1 MTDSRP
7 ASAMGHSTER
17 VVGELRD
24 RVLRGELRPGVA
36 LRQEDLA
43 RDLGVSRVPLREA
56 LLLLAGDGLLV
67 HRPNQGFYVA
77 ERSQSE
83 LSQILLMLS
92 LLEGELIKTLEWP
105 ADTQLAELLS
115 QLRYLN
121 GRMTDLVDHPDW
133 MDMVPLNHAFH
144 HVIWQLSPLKL
155 VISEVDRI
163 WALADAYL
171 TSDLS
176 SVLAQARTV
185 AEHDRI
191 IVALARRCR
200 AELREILMDHRP
212 SLARP
217 GAGQPSP

>member
-1 MTDSRP
+1 MTDGKP

-24 RVLRGELRPGVA
+24 RILRGELRPGVA

-43 RDLGVSRVPLREA
+43 RDLGVSRVPVREA

-67 HRPNQGFYVA
+67 HRPNQGFHVA
-77 ERSQSE
+77 QRSRSE
-83 LSQILLMLS
+83 LSQILLMLR
-92 LLEGELIKTLEWP
+92 LLEEELIKTLEWP
-105 ADTQLAELLS
+105 ADTERAELLG

-133 MDMVPLNHAFH
+133 MDMVALNHAFH
-144 HVIWQLSPLKL
+144 HAIWQLSPLKL

-171 TSDLS
+171 ASDHS
-176 SVLAQARTV
+176 SVPAQARTV
-185 AEHDRI
+185 TEHDGI
-191 IVALARRCR
+191 IVALASRGQ
-200 AELREILMDHRP
+200 AELREILTDHRP
-212 SLARP
+212 CLARP
-217 GAGQPSP
+217 

>member
-1 MTDSRP
+1 MTGKP
-7 ASAMGHSTER
+7 TSAMGHSTER
-17 VVGELRD
+17 VLLELRD
-24 RVLRGELRPGVA
+24 RILRGELRPGVA

-67 HRPNQGFYVA
+67 HRPNQGFHVA
-77 ERSQSE
+77 ERTQSE
-83 LSQILLMLS
+83 LSQILLMQR
-92 LLEGELIKTLEWP
+92 LLEEELINTLEWP
-105 ADTQLAELLS
+105 ADTELAKLLS

-144 HVIWQLSPLKL
+144 HAIWQLSPLKL

-171 TSDLS
+171 ASDHS
-176 SVLAQARTV
+176 SGLAQALTV

-191 IVALARRCR
+191 IVALASRGR
-200 AELREILMDHRP
+200 AELREILRDHRP
-212 SLARP
+212 SLA
-217 GAGQPSP
+217 